1 MRYFVKFYL
10 DDNTQAFFSIKA
22 RADRYHTHAINK
34 AGKLA
39 RYFRLFGENANVT
52 AWRVSGMDRLHD
64 YGDLP
69 EAIRDLP
76 AITYAPKH
84 GAHGN
89 MIVKRRAD
97 AKYYVEKFQHRGR
110 YGNA

>member
-22 RADRYHTHAINK
+22 KADRYHTHAINK

-39 RYFRLFGENANVT
+39 RYFNLFGKHTVE
-52 AWRVSGMDRLHD
+52 AWRVSGMERLHD

-69 EAIRDLP
+69 EAIRELP
-76 AITYAPKH
+76 AMTYAPKH

-97 AKYYVEKFQHRGR
+97 ARYYVEKFQHREG
-110 YGNA
+110 YTNA